1 MLVEQLFNP
10 NYGYELAI
18 YTSTFVKCLSLQN
31 IFLKNIVN
39 RLLISCTSDTTFKMF
54 SISWFF
60 WISPTFLH
68 ASYIGNKK
76 ELLPKTLFYILI
88 SLLFIKISCSKQYYY
103 FCLLS

>member
-54 SISWFF
+54 SIS
-60 WISPTFLH
+60 
-68 ASYIGNKK
+68 
-76 ELLPKTLFYILI
+76 
-88 SLLFIKISCSKQYYY
+88 
-103 FCLLS
+103 